1 MHHLNDQV
9 LEVPKGY
16 IVSPPTTIFMFLLTV
31 IFTAGLLQSKTGSL
45 QLVEGGSG
53 YGAPVGSS
61 LFSGSRP

>member
-1 MHHLNDQV
+1 MHHINDQV
-9 LEVPKGY
+9 LEVPDGY
-16 IVSPPTTIFMFLLTV
+16 VVSPPTTIFLSLLTM
-31 IFTAGLLQSKTGSL
+31 IFTAGLLQSKTRSL